1 MGGSGNWI
9 KSLITNKKPITDDQ
23 EKNIKK
29 KWKLWRTSSEGLI
42 SSSKGFKSRGGSY
55 GTPSLGSDPPS
66 FSADESFTAAVAAVI
81 RAPPKDFFLVKREWA
96 ATRIQAAFRAFLA
109 RQALRALKAVVRI
122 QAIFRGRQVRKQA
135 DVTLRCMQALVR
147 VQARVRAHCNR
158 GPSDGLELQKP
169 SDQQKDDPAK
179 QAEKG
184 WCDSPGSINEVRTK
198 LQMRQEGAIKRE
210 RAMVY
215 ALTHQPRTCPSPA
228 KANKQGSVKKSN
240 GSCKSSPGWNWL
252 DRWVADRPWEGRLME
267 GPTNSSENARKS
279 ESSVSEHD
287 TVQVRKNNLTT
298 RVLARPPPMSSSA
311 TSSESSST
319 SQSPVPFS
327 GSFLEEGGYYR
338 KPSYMSLT
346 QSIKAKQRRSGS
358 SSSPSKTPFEKKQSM
373 SYNGDVNVRRSAG
386 SDPLSNQWTDLYP
399 PAQVTGRHMWA
410 KSQRG

>member
-1 MGGSGNWI
+1 
-9 KSLITNKKPITDDQ
+9 
-23 EKNIKK
+23 
-29 KWKLWRTSSEGLI
+29 
-42 SSSKGFKSRGGSY
+42 
-55 GTPSLGSDPPS
+55 
-66 FSADESFTAAVAAVI
+66 
-81 RAPPKDFFLVKREWA
+81 
-96 ATRIQAAFRAFLA
+96 A

-158 GPSDGLELQKP
+158 APSDEQELQKP
-169 SDQQKDDPAK
+169 SEQKDDPAK

-198 LQMRQEGAIKRE
+198 LQMRQEGALKRE

-215 ALTHQPRTCPSPA
+215 ALTHQPRTCPSPNV
-228 KANKQGSVKKSN
+228 KVNKQGSVKKN
-240 GSCKSSPGWNWL
+240 QGSCKSSPGWNWL
-252 DRWVADRPWEGRLME
+252 DRWVADRPWEGRLMD
-267 GPTNSSENARKS
+267 SSDNARKS

-287 TVQVRKNNLTT
+287 AVQVRKNNLST
-298 RVLARPPPMSSSA
+298 RVMARPPPPVSSSA

-319 SQSPVPFS
+319 SQSPVPYS

-346 QSIKAKQRRSGS
+346 QSIKAKQRRSPS
-358 SSSPSKTPFEKKQSM
+358 SSSCSKTPFEKKQSM
-373 SYNGDVNVRRSAG
+373 SFNGDVNLRRSGG
-386 SDPLSNQWTDLYP
+386 SDPSSNQWTDLYP